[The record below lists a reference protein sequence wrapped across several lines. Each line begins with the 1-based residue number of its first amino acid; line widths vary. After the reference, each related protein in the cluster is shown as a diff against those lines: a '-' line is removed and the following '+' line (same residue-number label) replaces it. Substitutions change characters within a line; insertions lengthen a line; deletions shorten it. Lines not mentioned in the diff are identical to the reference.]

1 MKITLKDIAEDTGYS
16 ISTVSR
22 VLSGSKKISNR
33 ARSKIIDSARRLNY
47 PHFNNSKTHHS
58 PGLLNVF
65 LVVTGFHKGE
75 FYASFFHGFNQAA
88 ENNNV
93 QLSMISLN
101 KSLNE
106 ICTTVHDLSHQNFDG
121 LILFAPEFEKS
132 DYLKISNSIP
142 EGYPIVS
149 NGLIETPVFSTVSFD
164 GYSGGYLVAEHF
176 NQKNYQQCGIIRGPL
191 SKAEACYRANGFND
205 YIAQTPNME
214 MVWQYHG
221 DFTFE
226 SGIHAF
232 NSFSA
237 LENKPE
243 AIFACNDSMCHAFME
258 TALQEGYTFPD
269 DIAIVG
275 YDDLPIC
282 TRHRPTISSIHTDYN
297 QLGEVAMGRLR
308 ETILK
313 PEQGRGVLSLVPV
326 TLKSRESS

>member
-22 VLSGSKKISNR
+22 VLSGSKKISSR
-33 ARSKIIDSARRLNY
+33 ARHKIIESARRLNY
-47 PHFNNSKTHHS
+47 PHFNNSKAHHA

-65 LVVTGFHKGE
+65 LVVTGFHTGE
-75 FYASFFHGFNQAA
+75 FYASFFHGINRAA
-88 ENNNV
+88 EKCNV
-93 QLSMISLN
+93 QLSLISLN
-101 KSLNE
+101 KPFEEVCN
-106 ICTTVHDLSHQNFDG
+106 TVKELSGQNFDG
-121 LILFAPEFEKS
+121 LILFAPEFDRS
-132 DYLKISNSIP
+132 DYQKIKSVIP
-142 EGYPIVS
+142 EDFPIVS

-176 NQKNYQQCGIIRGPL
+176 CRKSYHRCGIIRGPL
-191 SKAEACYRANGFND
+191 SKAEARYRANGFND
-205 YIAQTPNME
+205 YIAQTPEME

-226 SGIHAF
+226 SGTRAF
-232 NSFSA
+232 NSFSD
-237 LENKPE
+237 LQNKPE

-258 TALQEGYTFPD
+258 AALQRGYSFPD

-282 TRHRPTISSIHTDYN
+282 TRHRPKISSIHTDYDK
-297 QLGEVAMGRLR
+297 LGKVTMGRLR
-308 ETILK
+308 EIASK
-313 PEQGRGVLSLVPV
+313 PEQDRGVLSLVPV